1 MNLKDMIMYAKLF
14 YYKRVFNYTVVS
26 RFGAIGDAFLF
37 IPVAKALKEQ
47 NKVHKI
53 LFLSHNV
60 HFMHDNDF
68 IDKAWKIRHNYS
80 NCKYIDFK
88 LDNVSENDGLK
99 HTADAYAKVCGV
111 TVKDYIPQF
120 KIKKHKFRQEIRSLE
135 NSIVIDLGDT
145 WSNRQLSISK
155 LQAIADHFATD
166 YKVCIIGR
174 GSRSLKNCT
183 DMMNKTNEDELAY
196 ILTKS
201 KVVLSQDSFILHLA
215 EAVGAK
221 IVAYFGST
229 LPEYRVAKNYK
240 QIKIVEDRSLECRGC
255 RHLTADH
262 FVACKFGDDRCM
274 ANISANQIITCLT
287 EFIFK

>member
-47 NKVHKI
+47 KKAHKI

-60 HFMHDNDF
+60 FFMHDNDY

-80 NCKYIDFK
+80 KCKYIDFN
-88 LDNVSENDGLK
+88 LDNVSENDGFS

-111 TVKDYIPQF
+111 KINDYVPQY
-120 KIKKHKFRQEIRSLE
+120 KITRHKFRQEIQSLE

-145 WSNRQLSISK
+145 WSNRQLSIAK
-155 LQAIADHFATD
+155 LQSIVDYFAKNH
-166 YKVCIIGR
+166 KVCTIGR

-183 DMMNKTNEDELAY
+183 DLMNKTNENELAY
-196 ILTKS
+196 ILAKS
-201 KVVLSQDSFILHLA
+201 RVVLSQDSFILHLA

-221 IVAYFGST
+221 IVACFGST
-229 LPEYRVAKNYK
+229 LPEYRVAKNY
-240 QIKIVEDRSLECRGC
+240 QHIKIVEDRSLECRGC
-255 RHLTADH
+255 RHHTAAH
-262 FVACKFGDDRCM
+262 FVACKWGDDRCM
-274 ANISANQIITCLT
+274 ANISAESVINAMNDFL
-287 EFIFK
+287 